1 MFWKR
6 IIMGLSLACGWAVL
20 PMHAQNR
27 QQEAWKYKVELLGDV
42 AHGWFYHGDH
52 ILGDGLDYGGGVG
65 IRPFSGRL
73 NGLGFEARTSHLS
86 DSGSSPAISSSLDSR
101 LIAINALY
109 HFRSGKNVQ
118 PFVLAGIG
126 HVKKED
132 SYSCTEC
139 VYMPDPVTGE
149 LVSIPQYYH
158 SKESKTGIV
167 LGGGM
172 KIALHR
178 HLSIRP
184 EIILADTTPGSGPNW
199 TWFRCQ
205 IGVGVHF

>member
-6 IIMGLSLACGWAVL
+6 LLMGLSLAYGWAVL

-27 QQEAWKYKVELLGDV
+27 QQEDWKYKVELFGDV
-42 AHGWFYHGDH
+42 AHGWFCHGDH
-52 ILGDGLDYGGGVG
+52 RLGDGLDYGGGVG
-65 IRPFSGRL
+65 IRPLSGRL
-73 NGLGFEARTSHLS
+73 KGLGFEARILHLT
-86 DSGSSPAISSSLDSR
+86 DSESSRAISSSLDSR
-101 LIAINALY
+101 LIAMNVLY

-126 HVKKED
+126 NVKAENN
-132 SYSCTEC
+132 YSCTEC
-139 VYMPDPVTGE
+139 VYMPDPATGE

-167 LGGGM
+167 LGGGI

-184 EIILADTTPGSGPNW
+184 EVILADTTPGSGPNW
-199 TWFRCQ
+199 SWIRMQ